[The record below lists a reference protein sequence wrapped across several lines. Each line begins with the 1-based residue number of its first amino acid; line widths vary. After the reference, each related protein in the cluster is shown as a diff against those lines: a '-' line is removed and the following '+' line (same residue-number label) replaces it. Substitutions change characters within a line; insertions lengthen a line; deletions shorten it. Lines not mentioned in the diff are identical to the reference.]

1 MAVWQHRGVLSRS
14 SERVDT
20 WRACIGVLLAL
31 VVLAGCKLDVAVD
44 VAMQVDGSG
53 TVAVTAVA
61 DRELLAKAPGALADL
76 RLDDVKAAGW
86 AVTGPTLA
94 AGGGQQLELR
104 KPFTNPTEAA
114 AILGEISGPSGPLSA
129 LSLEVARTF
138 GRVRSDLR
146 GEAVLDGGM
155 SAFTDSALIS
165 VLGNKAPLSDV
176 FTGDPADGLTL
187 TVSAHLPGRVTAS
200 NGTIANDKAS
210 VTWTP
215 DLHGAVRSPLN
226 ATFTRVDQ
234 GALTARQ
241 NARIARL
248 TAALYLGLV
257 AAVVLAM
264 AVWVQRQRRRRRR
277 ARHAHQGSPTS

>member
-1 MAVWQHRGVLSRS
+1 MRFRVLGVRLGL
-14 SERVDT
+14 
-20 WRACIGVLLAL
+20 CLAL

-53 TVAVTAVA
+53 SVTVTAVA

-114 AILGEISGPSGPLSA
+114 AIFSEISGGPSGPVSA

-155 SAFTDSALIS
+155 SAFTDSALLA

-176 FTGDPADGLTL
+176 FTGDPADGLML
-187 TVSAHLPGRVTAS
+187 TVSAHLPGRVTES
-200 NGTIANDKAS
+200 NGTITNDKAS

-257 AAVVLAM
+257 AAVVLVV

-277 ARHAHQGSPTS
+277 ARYVEQGSPTS

>member
-1 MAVWQHRGVLSRS
+1 MK
-14 SERVDT
+14 
-20 WRACIGVLLAL
+20 LLAIPVL
-31 VVLAGCKLDVAVD
+31 AALILLAGCKLDVAVD

-53 TVAVTAVA
+53 TVTVTAVA

-76 RLDDVKAAGW
+76 RLDDIKAAGW

-114 AILGEISGPSGPLSA
+114 AIFAEISGPSGPLGG
-129 LSLEVARTF
+129 LSLEIARTF
-138 GRVRSDLR
+138 GRVRTEFR
-146 GEAVLDGGM
+146 GEAALDGGM
-155 SAFTDSALIS
+155 TAFADSALIG
-165 VLGNKAPLSDV
+165 VLGSKVPLSDI
-176 FTGDPADGLTL
+176 FAGDPADGLTL
-187 TVSAHLPGRVTAS
+187 TISARLPGKATAS
-200 NGTIANDKAS
+200 NGTIASDKAS
-210 VTWTP
+210 VTWKP
-215 DLHGAVRSPLN
+215 DLHAAARSPLN

-257 AAVVLAM
+257 VAVVLAI

-277 ARHAHQGSPTS
+277 ARYSHEGSPTS

>member
-1 MAVWQHRGVLSRS
+1 MGIRCRRDHR
-14 SERVDT
+14 
-20 WRACIGVLLAL
+20 WRAVGVRVGLFLAL

-53 TVAVTAVA
+53 TVTVTAVA

-114 AILGEISGPSGPLSA
+114 AIFSEISGSSGPLSA
-129 LSLEVARTF
+129 LSVDVVRTF

-155 SAFTDSALIS
+155 SAFTDSALAG
-165 VLGNKAPLSDV
+165 VLGSKVPLADL

-187 TVSAHLPGRVTAS
+187 TVSAHLPGKVTAS

-210 VTWTP
+210 VSWTP
-215 DLHGAVRSPLN
+215 DLHGAARSPLN
-226 ATFTRVDQ
+226 ASFTRVDQ

-257 AAVVLAM
+257 VAVVLVI

-277 ARHAHQGSPTS
+277 ARYSHEGSPTS